1 MNNILKQTFGID
13 VSMDTFVVRFGTTDT
28 NQDQQI
34 SNSESFKNT
43 TAGFKKFIQW
53 TKKHIISND
62 IPLFFVMEATGVYY
76 ENLAH
81 FLYSNNYNVSVV
93 LPGKIRNYAKSL
105 QTKSKTDPIDA
116 ANITSFGLER
126 KLNL

>member
-1 MNNILKQTFGID
+1 
-13 VSMDTFVVRFGTTDT
+13 MD
-28 NQDQQI
+28 
-34 SNSESFKNT
+34 
-43 TAGFKKFIQW
+43 
-53 TKKHIISND
+53 KKHIISND

-76 ENLAH
+76 ENLAY

-116 ANITSFGLER
+116 ANITSFGLE
-126 KLNL
+126 KT